1 MPQQNT
7 IKVGV
12 VGFGM
17 SARVFHC
24 PLISASDK
32 YELTA
37 VVERHSETSKHAYP
51 QVRIVRDIDA
61 LLDIVD
67 IDLVVVTTPNDT
79 HVPYV
84 RKILAAGKHCVVEKP
99 FTVTEAEARELH
111 LLAKNAGRV
120 LSVFQN
126 RRWDGDFLTIKALLA
141 ENALGHVVEIESRF
155 DRYRTFKKENA
166 WREVD
171 SFPGS
176 GVLYDLGSHLF
187 DQIVDLYGTPEYITA
202 TLRNERQI
210 QGAPDDSFLV
220 VLDYPSKN
228 FKAICRAGMLVRDQP
243 PRFTVFGTRGTFT
256 KSGLDVQ
263 EDQLKQGIT
272 PQNSE
277 YGKDNPAK
285 YGVLDSEIA
294 SGVHVKGAV
303 TTADGRYQD
312 YYENVAAAISGDAEL
327 IVRADQAANVIRII
341 ELAKQSSNE
350 RRSLAF

>member
-1 MPQQNT
+1 MSQNV

-24 PLISASDK
+24 PLVSASDK

-37 VVERHSETSKHAYP
+37 VVERHSEKSKSVYP
-51 QVRIVRDIDA
+51 QVRVVRSIDE
-61 LLDIVD
+61 LLDLPD
-67 IDLVVVTTPNDT
+67 IDLVIVTTPNDT
-79 HVPYV
+79 HVPYA
-84 RKILAAGKHCVVEKP
+84 RKLLTAGKHCVVEKP
-99 FTVTEAEARELH
+99 FTVTEKEARELD
-111 LLAKNAGRV
+111 LLAKQTGKV

-126 RRWDGDFLTIKALLA
+126 RRWDGDFLTVKNILS
-141 ENALGHVVEIESRF
+141 ENVLGRVVEIESRF

-166 WREVD
+166 WREASD
-171 SFPGS
+171 FPGS

-187 DQIVDLYGTPEYITA
+187 DQIVDIYGTPEYVTA

-256 KSGLDVQ
+256 KYGLDVQ

-272 PQNSE
+272 PQSLE
-277 YGKDNPAK
+277 FGKDTPGK
-285 YGVLDSEIA
+285 YGVLDSEIHP
-294 SGVHVKGAV
+294 GIHVKGAV
-303 TTADGRYQD
+303 TTADGTYQA
-312 YYENVAAAISGDAEL
+312 YYDNVAAAIAGDADL
-327 IVRADQAANVIRII
+327 IVSADQAANVIRII
-341 ELAKQSSNE
+341 ELAKKSSNE
-350 RRSLAF
+350 HRSLAF